1 MPAGRRW
8 VVRDRYGGEGMS
20 MTEPIFNYDEMSDTL
35 YVSFAPGEK
44 ATGIELNEHILL
56 RINKRERRAIGLT
69 FFDYSLLAQKTE
81 LGPRSFPLAGL
92 IELSDELREIVLDIL
107 QRPPVSDILL
117 LSTYTPS
124 IVEAIPITSLQPV
137 ASPLHET

>member
-1 MPAGRRW
+1 
-8 VVRDRYGGEGMS
+8 MS
-20 MTEPIFNYDEMSDTL
+20 EPIFNYDEMSDTL
-35 YVSFAPGEK
+35 YFSFAPGEK
-44 ATGIELNEHILL
+44 ATGIELNDHILL

-81 LGPRSFPLAGL
+81 LGPRSFPLTGL
-92 IELSDELREIVLDIL
+92 AELSDELRGIVLDIL

-137 ASPLHET
+137 ASPLHVA